1 MITYSQ
7 NTTAART
14 RLDFDA
20 VAEIAAAQRRAQR
33 KKLRT
38 LRRLR
43 RAVHFFGF
51 LCYWAVVLS
60 IVYMV
65 ALAIMFMLIILS

>member
-7 NTTAART
+7 STTASRT

-38 LRRLR
+38 LRRIR

-51 LCYWAVVLS
+51 LCYWAVALS
-60 IVYMV
+60 IGFLAV
-65 ALAIMFMLIILS
+65 LAIMALFVYLA